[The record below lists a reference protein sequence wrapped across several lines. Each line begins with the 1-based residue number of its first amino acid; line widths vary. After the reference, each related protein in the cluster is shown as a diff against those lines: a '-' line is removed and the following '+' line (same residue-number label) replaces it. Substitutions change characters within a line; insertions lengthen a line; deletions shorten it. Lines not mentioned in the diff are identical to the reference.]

1 MRRLAWYVAMHWAH
15 ESSII
20 ENRGILDLATRVP
33 HDVVVLPRPIGR
45 KYDYAIIDARMTNG
59 CRLFMLHSRL
69 GEDVKRI
76 IWQHVRQYLIETRL
90 PAFGDV
96 KVLKQARMPQT
107 LVFRTRNV
115 PDVTTVAFVTSSGIT
130 LFHLAPADVFALTC
144 NAHTK
149 RCFCLDFHS
158 ATRVFRKFGAF
169 ISHTIPLGV

>member
-1 MRRLAWYVAMHWAH
+1 MRRLPWYVAMHWAQ

-20 ENRGILDLATRVP
+20 ENQVILNLATRVP
-33 HDVVVLPRPIGR
+33 HDVVVFPQPIEGM
-45 KYDYAIIDARMTNG
+45 YDYAIIDARMTNG

-96 KVLKQARMPQT
+96 KVLKQSRMPQK
-107 LVFRTRNV
+107 LWFRTRNV
-115 PDVTTVAFVTSSGIT
+115 PDVTTIAFVTSSEIA
-130 LFHLAPADVFALTC
+130 LFHLAPEDVLALTC

-149 RCFCLDFHS
+149 RYFCLYFHS
-158 ATRVFRKFGAF
+158 ITRVFRKFGAF
-169 ISHTIPLGV
+169 MSHTIPLSA